1 MATAPSTS
9 IELRPP
15 RADDA
20 GELGRICFE
29 AFRAI
34 AERHNFPPDFPSP
47 EVAAGTLS
55 WLISHPDIYGVV
67 AERVGK
73 LLGSNFLDERSQ
85 IAGVGPITIDPSSQN
100 AGVGRRL
107 MNDVMSRAAERGFA
121 GVRLLQSAYH
131 TRSLSLYAK
140 LGFEVRDVLATMQG
154 EAIGESLPGHAVR
167 PAEER
172 DIEECSRLCAVTH
185 GYDRAGELRDAVAQG
200 AALVVERE
208 DGRIAGYTTGVAF
221 FGHSVAETN
230 EALKAMIAAAPEFGG
245 PGFLLPARNV
255 EVFNWCTERGLRVV
269 QLMTLMTQGDYQHP
283 TRPFLPSILY

>member
-1 MATAPSTS
+1 MATALDTS

-15 RADDA
+15 TPDDA
-20 GELGRICFE
+20 EELGRICFE

-47 EVAAGTLS
+47 EIAATVLS
-55 WLISHPDIYGVV
+55 SLISHPNIYGVV
-67 AERVGK
+67 AEKEGK

-85 IAGVGPITIDPSSQN
+85 IAGVGPITIDPNSQN
-100 AGVGRRL
+100 AGGGRRL
-107 MNDVMSRAAERGFA
+107 MDDVMSRAADCKFA

-154 EAIGESLPGHAVR
+154 EPIGESLAGHAVR

-172 DIEECSRLCAVTH
+172 DIEECSRLCAVAH

-200 AALVVERE
+200 VAQVVER
-208 DGRIAGYTTGVAF
+208 DGQIAGYTTGVAF

-230 EALKAMIAAAPEFGG
+230 EALKALIAAAPEFGG
-245 PGFLLPARNV
+245 PGFLLPARNI
-255 EVFNWCTERGLRVV
+255 EVFTWCTQRGLRIV
-269 QLMTLMTQGDYQHP
+269 QLMTLMTQGDYQNP
-283 TRPFLPSILY
+283 SRPFLTSILY

>member
-1 MATAPSTS
+1 MATALDTS

-15 RADDA
+15 TADDA
-20 GELGRICFE
+20 EELGRICFD

-47 EVAAGTLS
+47 EIAATVLS
-55 WLISHPDIYGVV
+55 SLISHPNIYGVV
-67 AERVGK
+67 AEKEGK
-73 LLGSNFLDERSQ
+73 LLGSNFLDERSR
-85 IAGVGPITIDPSSQN
+85 IAGVGPITIDPNSQN

-107 MNDVMSRAAERGFA
+107 MDDVMSRAADREFA
-121 GVRLLQSAYH
+121 GVRLLQAAYH

-154 EAIGESLPGHAVR
+154 EPIGESLAGHAVR

-172 DIEECSRLCAVTH
+172 DIEECSRLCAVAH

-200 AALVVERE
+200 MAQVVER
-208 DGRIAGYTTGVAF
+208 DGQIAGYTTGVAF

-230 EALKAMIAAAPEFGG
+230 EALKALIAAAPEFGG
-245 PGFLLPARNV
+245 PGFLLPARNI
-255 EVFNWCTERGLRVV
+255 EVFNWCTQRGVRIV
-269 QLMTLMTQGDYQHP
+269 QLMTLMTQGDYQNP
-283 TRPFLPSILY
+283 MRPFLASILY

>member
-1 MATAPSTS
+1 MATALDTS

-15 RADDA
+15 TADDA
-20 GELGRICFE
+20 EELGRICFE

-47 EVAAGTLS
+47 EIAATVLS
-55 WLISHPDIYGVV
+55 SLISHPNIYGVV
-67 AERVGK
+67 AEKEGK

-85 IAGVGPITIDPSSQN
+85 IAGVGPITIDPNSQN

-107 MNDVMSRAAERGFA
+107 MNDVMSRAADREFA
-121 GVRLLQSAYH
+121 GVRLLQVAYH

-154 EAIGESLPGHAVR
+154 EPIGESLPGHAVR

-172 DIEECSRLCAVTH
+172 DIEECSRLCAVAH

-200 AALVVERE
+200 MAQVVER
-208 DGRIAGYTTGVAF
+208 DGQIAGYTTGVAF

-230 EALKAMIAAAPEFGG
+230 EALKALIAAAPEFGG
-245 PGFLLPARNV
+245 PGFLLPARNI
-255 EVFNWCTERGLRVV
+255 EVFNWCTQRGLRIV
-269 QLMTLMTQGDYQHP
+269 QLMTLMTHGDYQNP
-283 TRPFLPSILY
+283 MRPFLASILY

>member
-1 MATAPSTS
+1 MATALDTS

-15 RADDA
+15 TADDA
-20 GELGRICFE
+20 EELGRICFD

-47 EVAAGTLS
+47 EIAATVLS
-55 WLISHPDIYGVV
+55 SLISHPNIYGVV
-67 AERVGK
+67 AEKEGK
-73 LLGSNFLDERSQ
+73 LLGSNFLDERSR
-85 IAGVGPITIDPSSQN
+85 IAGVGPITIDPNSQN

-107 MNDVMSRAAERGFA
+107 MDDVMSRAADREFA
-121 GVRLLQSAYH
+121 GVRLLQAAYH

-154 EAIGESLPGHAVR
+154 EPIGESLAGHAVR

-172 DIEECSRLCAVTH
+172 DIEECSRLCAVAH

-200 AALVVERE
+200 MAQVVER
-208 DGRIAGYTTGVAF
+208 DGQIAGYTTGVAF

-230 EALKAMIAAAPEFGG
+230 EALKALIAAAPEFGG
-245 PGFLLPARNV
+245 PGFLLPARNI
-255 EVFNWCTERGLRVV
+255 EVFNWCTQRGVRIV
-269 QLMTLMTQGDYQHP
+269 QLMTLMTQGDYQNP
-283 TRPFLPSILY
+283 VRPFLASILY

>member
-1 MATAPSTS
+1 MATALDTS

-15 RADDA
+15 TADDA
-20 GELGRICFE
+20 EELGRICFE

-47 EVAAGTLS
+47 EIAATVLS
-55 WLISHPDIYGVV
+55 SLISHPDIYGVV
-67 AERVGK
+67 AQREGK

-85 IAGVGPITIDPSSQN
+85 IAGVGPITIDPNSQN

-107 MNDVMSRAAERGFA
+107 MEDVMSRAAEREFA
-121 GVRLLQSAYH
+121 GVRLLQTAYH

-154 EAIGESLPGHAVR
+154 EPIGESLAGHDVR

-172 DIEECSRLCAVTH
+172 DIEECSRLCAVAH
-185 GYDRAGELRDAVAQG
+185 GYDRAGELRDAVALGMAQ
-200 AALVVERE
+200 VVER
-208 DGRIAGYTTGVAF
+208 DGQIAGYTTGVAF

-230 EALKAMIAAAPEFGG
+230 EALKALIAAAPEFGG
-245 PGFLLPARNV
+245 PGFLLPARNI
-255 EVFNWCTERGLRVV
+255 EVFNWCTQRGVRVV
-269 QLMTLMTQGDYQHP
+269 QLMTLMTQGDYQNP

>member
-1 MATAPSTS
+1 MATALDTS
-9 IELRPP
+9 IKLRPP
-15 RADDA
+15 TADDA
-20 GELGRICFE
+20 EELGRICFE

-47 EVAAGTLS
+47 EIAATVLS
-55 WLISHPDIYGVV
+55 SLISHPDIYGIV
-67 AERVGK
+67 AEKEGK

-85 IAGVGPITIDPSSQN
+85 IAGVGPITIDPNSQN

-107 MNDVMSRAAERGFA
+107 MNDVMSRAADREFA
-121 GVRLLQSAYH
+121 GVRLLQAAYH

-140 LGFEVRDVLATMQG
+140 LGFEVRDVLAIVQG
-154 EAIGESLPGHAVR
+154 EPIGESLPGHAVR

-172 DIEECSRLCAVTH
+172 DIEECSRLCAVAH

-200 AALVVERE
+200 MAQVVER
-208 DGRIAGYTTGVAF
+208 DGQIAGYTTGVAF

-230 EALKAMIAAAPEFGG
+230 EALKALIAAAPEFGG
-245 PGFLLPARNV
+245 PGFLLPARNI
-255 EVFNWCTERGLRVV
+255 EVFNWCTQRGLRIV

-283 TRPFLPSILY
+283 MRPFLASILY

>member
-1 MATAPSTS
+1 MATALDTS

-15 RADDA
+15 TADDA
-20 GELGRICFE
+20 EELGRICFD

-47 EVAAGTLS
+47 EIAATVLS
-55 WLISHPDIYGVV
+55 SLISHPNIYGVV
-67 AERVGK
+67 AEKEGK
-73 LLGSNFLDERSQ
+73 LLGSNFLDERSR
-85 IAGVGPITIDPSSQN
+85 IAGVGPITIDPNSQN

-107 MNDVMSRAAERGFA
+107 MDDVMSRAADREFA
-121 GVRLLQSAYH
+121 GVRLLQAAYH

-154 EAIGESLPGHAVR
+154 EPIGESLAGHAVR

-172 DIEECSRLCAVTH
+172 DIEECSRLCAVAH

-200 AALVVERE
+200 MAQVVER
-208 DGRIAGYTTGVAF
+208 DGQIAGYTTGVAF

-230 EALKAMIAAAPEFGG
+230 EALKALIAAAPEFGG
-245 PGFLLPARNV
+245 PGFLLPARNI
-255 EVFNWCTERGLRVV
+255 EVFNWCTQRGVRIV
-269 QLMTLMTQGDYQHP
+269 QLMTLMTQGDYQNP
-283 TRPFLPSILY
+283 MRPFLPSILY

>member
-1 MATAPSTS
+1 MATALDTS

-15 RADDA
+15 TADDA
-20 GELGRICFE
+20 EELGRICFE

-47 EVAAGTLS
+47 EIAATVLS
-55 WLISHPDIYGVV
+55 SLISHPDIYGVV
-67 AERVGK
+67 AQREGK

-85 IAGVGPITIDPSSQN
+85 IAGVGPITIDPNSQN

-107 MNDVMSRAAERGFA
+107 MEDVMSRAAEREFA
-121 GVRLLQSAYH
+121 GVRLLQTAYH

-154 EAIGESLPGHAVR
+154 EPIGESLAGHDVR

-172 DIEECSRLCAVTH
+172 DIEECSRLCAVAH

-200 AALVVERE
+200 MAQVVER
-208 DGRIAGYTTGVAF
+208 DGQIAGYTTGVAF
-221 FGHSVAETN
+221 FGHSVTETN
-230 EALKAMIAAAPEFGG
+230 EALKALIAAAPEFGG
-245 PGFLLPARNV
+245 PGFLLPARNI
-255 EVFNWCTERGLRVV
+255 EVFNWCTQRGVRVV
-269 QLMTLMTQGDYQHP
+269 QLMTLMTQGDYQNP

>member
-1 MATAPSTS
+1 MATALDTS

-15 RADDA
+15 TADDA
-20 GELGRICFE
+20 EELGRICFE

-47 EVAAGTLS
+47 EIAATVVS
-55 WLISHPDIYGVV
+55 SLISHPNFYGVV
-67 AERVGK
+67 AEKEGK

-85 IAGVGPITIDPSSQN
+85 IAGVGPITIDPNSQN

-107 MNDVMSRAAERGFA
+107 MNDVMSRAADREFA
-121 GVRLLQSAYH
+121 GVRLLQTAYH

-154 EAIGESLPGHAVR
+154 EPIGESTPGHAVR

-172 DIEECSRLCAVTH
+172 DIEECSRLCAVAH
-185 GYDRAGELRDAVAQG
+185 GHDRAGELRDAVAQG
-200 AALVVERE
+200 MAQVVER
-208 DGRIAGYTTGVAF
+208 DGQIAGYTTGVAF

-230 EALKAMIAAAPEFGG
+230 EALKALIAAAPEFGG
-245 PGFLLPARNV
+245 PGFLLPARNI
-255 EVFNWCTERGLRVV
+255 EVLNWCTQRGLRIV
-269 QLMTLMTQGDYQHP
+269 QLMTLMTQGDYQNP
-283 TRPFLPSILY
+283 MRPFLASILY

>member
-1 MATAPSTS
+1 MATALDTS

-15 RADDA
+15 TLDDA
-20 GELGRICFE
+20 EELGRICFE

-47 EVAAGTLS
+47 EIAATVLS
-55 WLISHPDIYGVV
+55 SLISHPDIYGVV
-67 AERVGK
+67 AQREGK

-85 IAGVGPITIDPSSQN
+85 IAGVGPITIDPNSQN

-107 MNDVMSRAAERGFA
+107 MEDVMSRAADRELA
-121 GVRLLQSAYH
+121 GVRLLQTAYH

-140 LGFEVRDVLATMQG
+140 LGFEVREVLATMQG
-154 EAIGESLPGHAVR
+154 EPIGESLAGHAVR
-167 PAEER
+167 QAEER
-172 DIEECSRLCAVTH
+172 DIEECSRLCAVAH

-200 AALVVERE
+200 TAQVVER
-208 DGRIAGYTTGVAF
+208 DGQIAGYTTGVAF

-230 EALKAMIAAAPEFGG
+230 EALKALIAAAPEFGG
-245 PGFLLPARNV
+245 PGFLLPARNI
-255 EVFNWCTERGLRVV
+255 EVFDWCTQRGVRIV
-269 QLMTLMTQGDYQHP
+269 QLMTLMTRGDYQNP